1 MRQPVVTTRAISAHA
16 AGRSRTARGNTGM
29 RRRRLAAL
37 LAGLAS
43 VPPRADAATPSVLR
57 LGVLKFGTV
66 SWELEVIARHGLA
79 DAAGIRLETLEFAS
93 SEATRVA
100 LQARTVDVIV
110 GDWLFVSRQRAE
122 GQPLVFA
129 PFSTAIA
136 ALMVP
141 PHSTATSLPNLRG
154 RRIGVSGGPLDKAW
168 LLLVAEARRQKL
180 DLAAEAQPVYGAP
193 PLLAEQLR
201 RGDLDAA
208 LLYWNFAAAL
218 EAEGH
223 RELLPIE
230 AVETALGATGPVAM
244 IGHVFDER
252 WASANRAAIDGFL
265 RASAAAKAILATQD
279 AAWETVRPMMRA
291 TSDAMF
297 VRLRDR
303 FRAGIPHRAVEA
315 EEADAARLYAVVA
328 SLGGPRLV
336 GRATTL
342 APGTFWRPTE

>member
-1 MRQPVVTTRAISAHA
+1 
-16 AGRSRTARGNTGM
+16 M

-37 LAGLAS
+37 LAGVAIEA
-43 VPPRADAATPSVLR
+43 PRTGAATQPVLR
-57 LGVLKFGTV
+57 IGVLKFGTV
-66 SWELEVIARHGLA
+66 SWELAIMARYGLA
-79 DAAGIRLETLEFAS
+79 EAAGIRIETLEFAS

-110 GDWLFVSRQRAE
+110 GDWLFVSRLRAE
-122 GQPLVFA
+122 GQPLAFA

-141 PHSTATSLPNLRG
+141 QYSTAASLLDLRG

-168 LLLVAEARRQKL
+168 LLLVAEARRQKF
-180 DLAAEAQPVYGAP
+180 DLATEAQPIYGAP

-201 RGDLDAA
+201 RGELDAA
-208 LLYWNFAAAL
+208 LLFWNFAAAL

-230 AVETALGATGPVAM
+230 AVETALGASAPVAM

-252 WASANRAAIDGFL
+252 WAVANRVAIDGLL
-265 RASAAAKAILATQD
+265 RASAAAKAILAMQD
-279 AAWETVRPMMRA
+279 AAWETVRPMMR
-291 TSDAMF
+291 SNSEAMF

-303 FRAGIPHRAVEA
+303 FRAGIPHRAIEA

-328 SLGGPRLV
+328 SLGGARLV
-336 GRATTL
+336 GRATRL
-342 APGTFWRPTE
+342 SPGTFWRPTE